1 MFDLLRLEGI
11 DTTGWLYERRREAL
25 ERLYAERR
33 LSGTWALC
41 PSTTDQSTVGRL
53 AEQLDPGRH

>member
-1 MFDLLRLEGI
+1 MPFDLLRLEGI
-11 DTTGWLYERRREAL
+11 DTTGWLYERRRAAL

-41 PSTTDQSTVGRL
+41 PSTTDQSTV
-53 AEQLDPGRH
+53 